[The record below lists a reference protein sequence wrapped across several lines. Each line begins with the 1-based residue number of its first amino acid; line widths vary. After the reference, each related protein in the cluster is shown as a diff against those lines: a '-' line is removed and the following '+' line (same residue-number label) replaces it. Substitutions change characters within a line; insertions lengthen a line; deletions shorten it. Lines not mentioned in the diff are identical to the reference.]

1 MTAKTGRVSGKRS
14 RAAGKTGR
22 VNGKKKRAAGR
33 NRRVIGKKG
42 RGTGRRLAVTVALLA
57 VAVAS
62 GLQVVMVS
70 HQLREIHGMLEET
83 RNYQD
88 LLLAEHSR
96 LLIERG
102 ALAAYHH
109 VERVAAVE
117 LNMQFPDDVE
127 RILP

>member
-1 MTAKTGRVSGKRS
+1 MSRADRSPRHKRARS
-14 RAAGKTGR
+14 RRAAGKG
-22 VNGKKKRAAGR
+22 
-33 NRRVIGKKG
+33 G
-42 RGTGRRLAVTVALLA
+42 RGARKGLAVAVALLA
-57 VAVAS
+57 GAVAS

-70 HQLREIHGMLEET
+70 HQFRDVHGRLEQT

-109 VERVAAVE
+109 VERVAAAE
-117 LNMQFPDDVE
+117 LDMQFPDGVE
-127 RILP
+127 RISP

>member
-1 MTAKTGRVSGKRS
+1 MRRAKKPRQPKSVRP
-14 RAAGKTGR
+14 
-22 VNGKKKRAAGR
+22 
-33 NRRVIGKKG
+33 G
-42 RGTGRRLAVTVALLA
+42 RGSAKARRNGSKRMGLTAALFLAA
-57 VAVAS
+57 VVSA
-62 GLQVVMVS
+62 LQVVMAT
-70 HQLREIHGMLEET
+70 HQLRETHGKLEET

-109 VERVAAVE
+109 VERVAAAE